1 MIKDLEIPKL
11 LILLILL
18 ITAIILF
25 LIYGIPTDANEFL
38 IIYILKT
45 RYQKLIALILVGICI
60 GSSSLIFQTLTN
72 NRLLTPSIIGLDSLY
87 VLIQTGLMYLIGAQ
101 RVIKFSSFSSFL
113 LSLLLMVG
121 FAYLLFTI
129 LFRNK
134 KQSLYFVLLAGLIFN
149 TLFSS
154 ISSFIQDIMDPNDF
168 MILQNQLF
176 ASFNAI
182 NTKILWISFIIIVV
196 SFAINWPFIK
206 ELDVLLLGKENAI
219 SLGIPYQKL
228 TTRIFLWLALMVA
241 IATALVGPITFLGLL
256 VAHITYHSFHTF
268 RHQILVPIAIVICI
282 FTLVLGQHLVQN
294 LLHLTVQLSVLLNL
308 IGGSYFIFTLIKGRK
323 NL

>member
-18 ITAIILF
+18 IAAIILF

-87 VLIQTGLMYLIGAQ
+87 ILIQTELMYLIGAQ

-154 ISSFIQDIMDPNDF
+154 ISSFIQAIMDPNDF

-196 SFAINWPFIK
+196 SFVINWPFIK

-219 SLGIPYQKL
+219 SLGISYQKL
-228 TTRIFLWLALMVA
+228 TTRFFY
-241 IATALVGPITFLGLL
+241 G
-256 VAHITYHSFHTF
+256 
-268 RHQILVPIAIVICI
+268 
-282 FTLVLGQHLVQN
+282 
-294 LLHLTVQLSVLLNL
+294 
-308 IGGSYFIFTLIKGRK
+308 
-323 NL
+323 

>member
-18 ITAIILF
+18 IAAIILF

-87 VLIQTGLMYLIGAQ
+87 ILIQTGLLYLIGAQ

-154 ISSFIQDIMDPNDF
+154 ISSFIQAIMDPNDF
-168 MILQNQLF
+168 
-176 ASFNAI
+176 
-182 NTKILWISFIIIVV
+182 IIVV
-196 SFAINWPFIK
+196 SFVINWPFIK

-219 SLGIPYQKL
+219 SLGISYQKL
-228 TTRIFLWLALMVA
+228 TTRFFLWLALMVA

>member
-1 MIKDLEIPKL
+1 M
-11 LILLILL
+11 
-18 ITAIILF
+18 F
-25 LIYGIPTDANEFL
+25 LS
-38 IIYILKT
+38 KH
-45 RYQKLIALILVGICI
+45 
-60 GSSSLIFQTLTN
+60 
-72 NRLLTPSIIGLDSLY
+72 
-87 VLIQTGLMYLIGAQ
+87 LIGAQ

-154 ISSFIQDIMDPNDF
+154 ISSFIQAIMDPNDF

>member
-18 ITAIILF
+18 IAAIILF

-87 VLIQTGLMYLIGAQ
+87 ILIQTGLMYLIGAQ

-154 ISSFIQDIMDPNDF
+154 ISSFIQAIMDPNDF

-182 NTKILWISFIIIVV
+182 NTKILWIFV
-196 SFAINWPFIK
+196 INWPFIK

-219 SLGIPYQKL
+219 SLGISYQKL

>member
-18 ITAIILF
+18 IAAIILF

-113 LSLLLMVG
+113 LS
-121 FAYLLFTI
+121 
-129 LFRNK
+129 
-134 KQSLYFVLLAGLIFN
+134 
-149 TLFSS
+149 
-154 ISSFIQDIMDPNDF
+154 FIQAIMDPNDF

-196 SFAINWPFIK
+196 SFVINWPFIK

-219 SLGIPYQKL
+219 SLGISYQKL